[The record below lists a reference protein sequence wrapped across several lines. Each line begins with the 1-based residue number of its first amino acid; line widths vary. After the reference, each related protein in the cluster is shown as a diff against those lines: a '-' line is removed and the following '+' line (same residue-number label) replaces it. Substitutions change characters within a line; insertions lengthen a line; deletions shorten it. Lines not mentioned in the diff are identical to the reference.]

1 LNQADALGTA
11 GFAHTKAK
19 KGKLPMRKRVH
30 PLIWVF
36 MSGLIFYFIITLAR
50 QQGEISLIQA
60 EMQVI
65 AHKISQEE
73 KKRDELLE
81 QKIKANTDAFIES
94 IAREKLGMVKE
105 GERLFVDSE

>member
-1 LNQADALGTA
+1 MLETT
-11 GFAHTKAK
+11 GFALTKAK
-19 KGKLPMRKRVH
+19 KGKLPMKKRVH

-50 QQGEISLIQA
+50 QQSDISLIQA

-65 AHKISQEE
+65 EQKINQETE
-73 KKRDELLE
+73 KKNELLE
-81 QKIKANTDAFIES
+81 QKIKVNTDAFIES

-105 GERLFVDSE
+105 GERLFVDSN